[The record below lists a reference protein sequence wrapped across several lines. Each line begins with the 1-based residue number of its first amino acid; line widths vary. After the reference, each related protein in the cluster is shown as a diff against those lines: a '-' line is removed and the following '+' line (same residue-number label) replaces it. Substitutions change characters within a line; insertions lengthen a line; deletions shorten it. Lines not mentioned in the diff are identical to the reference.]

1 MSGGDVSVLLS
12 HHLKALRLP
21 VFLREYQKV
30 AAQCAKET
38 HDTARFLLE
47 LCERELIE
55 REKKGTERRVR
66 EAGLPVLKTLEG
78 FDFTAIPSL
87 NKPLVMELTRC
98 EYVSK
103 RENILAVGN
112 SGTGKTHLAIAL
124 GLSACHEGHK
134 VRFFTAAGLVTA
146 LMEAR
151 DEKALHRFKRQLARK
166 DMVVVDEFG
175 YVPFSK
181 TGAELL
187 FEFFAERYERGSVI
201 VTTNLPFDQWTE
213 VLGSERL
220 TGALLDRLTHR
231 VHILEMNGESYR
243 FKDSIRR
250 LGKKAPCQ
258 NPTGQTTQKPNKK
271 KGEEKP

>member
-38 HDTARFLLE
+38 HDAARFLLE

-66 EAGLPVLKTLEG
+66 EAGFPVLKTLEG

-146 LMEAR
+146 LLEAR

-166 DMVVVDEFG
+166 DLVVVDEFG

-187 FEFFAERYERGSVI
+187 FEFFAERYERGSVV

-243 FKDSIRR
+243 FKDSVRR
-250 LGKKAPCQ
+250 LGKKTPRQ
-258 NPTGQTTQKPNKK
+258 HPTDTPTQKPNKK
-271 KGEEKP
+271 EEEDKP